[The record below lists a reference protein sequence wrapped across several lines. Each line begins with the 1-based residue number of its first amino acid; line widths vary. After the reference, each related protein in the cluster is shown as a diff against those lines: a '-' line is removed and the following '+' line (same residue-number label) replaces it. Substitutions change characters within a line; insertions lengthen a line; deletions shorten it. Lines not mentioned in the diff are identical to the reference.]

1 MSTLQEKLD
10 QYAADNPMGF
20 PPLPNRNIE
29 TPVSPPSMEEQVA
42 EVMPPP
48 NPFPDM
54 PDNKEDFTPEQELF
68 SKSSKDALMAITAQQ
83 RKKPVRKR
91 EPISVDSIT
100 EEFSLNDLEDED
112 HYLYD
117 EWNNRTN
124 RFLEGLGTLKQGASV
139 RKTKDIYEYL
149 RDEKYSTT
157 RTITRAMQ
165 NKQWTPEMTE
175 DYRFIRQIFDKAKLG
190 GTRQILEATKDIG
203 IDLIADPMNLVTAA
217 VSMFTGGLGGAAVQ
231 AGVRGV
237 AAVAGKQ
244 ALAQTVR
251 NKAAQMGVAAA
262 SPTGA
267 NVLKGMSIGITE
279 GALDGSLIN
288 AATQISELQTGLRRE
303 GDRFSVAELGV
314 STGLGAMFGGTLG
327 AGVSRVGN
335 AIARRSHAKAMGN
348 ADASFPDQVLDEVNG
363 ELRATTAS
371 DIARFR
377 NASRRFNKGVSRIF
391 GKSTTEFI
399 DAGAESPALKKLL
412 ETIRYDSYKSILK
425 PDQIDNLAI
434 PSYNIRKDMRQGKL
448 RTLADKFI
456 TSLDS
461 EGSGGILG
469 KHNFLNIKTD
479 AVQNNQLLG
488 LLVDSSSNYN
498 LEALYRKYYNVP
510 DFIKKK
516 ANKSMDGTLK
526 KNWERQGILKIG
538 GEDVSPEVIGAAF
551 HIRRTF
557 NDAHRQ
563 ASNIPLLQAD
573 GSFKGHTSL
582 FNLGSDILE
591 NYLPRVWKYEKLKEQ
606 KDKLI
611 KLLVPTSHT
620 KLYDGEFP
628 TVKGRLAGADEELE
642 LKLIDGKLVD
652 AKTSGKEVAI
662 PMIEDLDI
670 KITGSKIDEK
680 LGSDEAN
687 WTKAKNAELEFILT
701 NQGDKDQKYFEK
713 YFAAQTADI
722 GIKGIKIES
731 FRDLARHQLKDT
743 GSKPEEIEL
752 AARTLK
758 ATALVDEMINKKHSL
773 HMGFDKRSLPS
784 RTSYT
789 QLRTFNELNDMDLIN
804 LGVIEGDVKTL
815 FSDYMHKISSSIER
829 TSLFGNNLQEF
840 DARWGTPI
848 ERELKEAQKTNPALT
863 NDIINNVIGVTNPY
877 GETEGIRKLY
887 THVTG
892 LEHAHI
898 KNKYVAG
905 VLDATKISMRLA
917 YLPLST
923 LSSITEP
930 MIALSRADFADTP
943 AFYSAFANAGG
954 KAWNR
959 QWDKIF
965 RASKVGL
972 TGKKVKGLKDLSD
985 EDWMEFNQSG
995 LMLEQAL
1002 EDRMQGLYGEAS
1014 TEWGRK
1020 VTETFFQFN
1029 LLAPWTQ
1036 AVQMGAYN
1044 FSNARITRILGDL
1057 DRGANFMN
1065 KPLSKAETIRRVSEL
1080 RQIGVPHEQG
1090 LAAYR
1095 KVKNNNNG
1103 VFSEEQWKASDFYD
1117 HSVVPSS
1124 SLFAREI
1131 ILNPSVAE
1139 ANTPLWFSNPAL
1151 QLFVQFMGYPTA
1163 FNNVVLKGMIKGMKE
1178 NPKVNMPKVL
1188 AATTLM
1194 TGTALLTNTLR
1205 SHGENLNPPD
1215 GRRPEPLQ
1223 ILTDSVS
1230 RWGGLGPIEYLI
1242 RYREGVKYGGQ
1253 GAVPVVKAWTGPL
1266 PGKLMDLLQYQ
1277 QTFGEFFGTA
1287 IPGYAAL
1294 SPNQRRRLRRYL
1306 RQRTTRD
1313 SIYDRTH
1320 VRRPVIKQDLT
1331 RLGAFATGGVVN
1343 VANAPSEP
1351 DERIDRMT
1359 GLPYNMQAG
1368 EAYIDKED
1376 RLGFAEGDLVEQEDE
1391 EEIRELS
1398 DKEKARFKV
1407 QENEM
1412 YKLLTRDEG
1421 EYATLDQSEIE
1432 VSSPESLEDL
1442 EISETFY
1449 TALPENSI
1457 KAKLEAY
1464 RDSKTLG
1471 LVVSE
1476 SPAEGNVRLKGRI
1489 NFRNVLRLNVDEV
1502 TPATVEDKMSVV
1514 KAGNVLTKP
1523 YLADAIIDSMQ
1534 YHLGV
1539 RDKVLEMDDELTKDK
1554 EDVLEQSKSF
1564 ILRHGLLKLGY
1575 DAIKYNNGYVLL
1587 RENQFMPTEIM
1598 GSPSGL
1604 GRDARNRGGLM
1615 GSLKKQRASYD
1626 KGGAALFGKFGGT
1639 LLSVLKGNL
1648 LEGQSEGEA
1657 LYNTLAPRST
1667 LPVVP
1672 NTSVR
1677 RGALHYNRK
1686 GITLPGAGDKGKG
1699 KGSLSA
1705 HFDPKNESVGLQF
1718 SQPFATG
1725 GKVEADEDANSASL
1739 LSRLRENVFN
1749 RLKIKDRETARKS
1762 LDSFNKYVVMA
1773 ESSNRY
1779 DATTGI
1785 EGNTASGG
1793 YQITDDQAITAS
1805 NRILNSL
1812 ARMEGMYNKDNKG
1825 AERKEY
1831 MEKGNVPQWL
1841 REVSLGEKKVL
1852 QTSPTQQ
1859 QILFEGNMF
1868 EAKGSDEVITP
1879 LFSGDRSAMDTYYY
1893 NFHHTD
1899 PEGQPNTKENWRRA
1913 VEHVDSNAPLP

>member
-1 MSTLQEKLD
+1 
-10 QYAADNPMGF
+10 
-20 PPLPNRNIE
+20 
-29 TPVSPPSMEEQVA
+29 
-42 EVMPPP
+42 
-48 NPFPDM
+48 
-54 PDNKEDFTPEQELF
+54 
-68 SKSSKDALMAITAQQ
+68 
-83 RKKPVRKR
+83 
-91 EPISVDSIT
+91 
-100 EEFSLNDLEDED
+100 
-112 HYLYD
+112 
-117 EWNNRTN
+117 
-124 RFLEGLGTLKQGASV
+124 
-139 RKTKDIYEYL
+139 
-149 RDEKYSTT
+149 
-157 RTITRAMQ
+157 
-165 NKQWTPEMTE
+165 
-175 DYRFIRQIFDKAKLG
+175 
-190 GTRQILEATKDIG
+190 
-203 IDLIADPMNLVTAA
+203 
-217 VSMFTGGLGGAAVQ
+217 
-231 AGVRGV
+231 
-237 AAVAGKQ
+237 
-244 ALAQTVR
+244 
-251 NKAAQMGVAAA
+251 
-262 SPTGA
+262 
-267 NVLKGMSIGITE
+267 
-279 GALDGSLIN
+279 
-288 AATQISELQTGLRRE
+288 
-303 GDRFSVAELGV
+303 
-314 STGLGAMFGGTLG
+314 
-327 AGVSRVGN
+327 
-335 AIARRSHAKAMGN
+335 MGN

-399 DAGAESPALKKLL
+399 DTASESPALKKLL

-758 ATALVDEMINKKHSL
+758 DTKSTPKEIELAASILKREEEIELAARTLKATALVDEMINKKHSL

-863 NDIINNVIGVTNPY
+863 NDIINNVIGVTDPY

-1266 PGKLMDLLQYQ
+1266 PGKLIDYLQYH
-1277 QTFGEFFGTA
+1277 QTPLEFLGTT

-1294 SPNQRRRLRRYL
+1294 SPDQRRELRAWLRKRAPENSWSARLGLRRSPTSKK
-1306 RQRTTRD
+1306 R
-1313 SIYDRTH
+1313 S
-1320 VRRPVIKQDLT
+1320 VG
-1331 RLGAFATGGVVN
+1331 LGGYATGGVVN